1 MRTEPTK
8 AEPPKRKLH
17 RFQFRLR
24 TLMIAVSLAAVP
36 CAYVAHEAK
45 IVRARNAWL
54 SSNRPVLPEALYL
67 TREVLGNQEKGPSWI
82 RVWLGDKSYREIWAQ
97 PEAMQD
103 AAKLFPEA
111 RIFEVHF
118 GDRPAD
124 GEQN

>member
-1 MRTEPTK
+1 MGR
-8 AEPPKRKLH
+8 R

-24 TLMIAVSLAAVP
+24 TLMIGVTLMAVL

-45 IVRARNAWL
+45 IVRARNEWL
-54 SSNRPVLPEALYL
+54 SSNRQGLSEALYV
-67 TREVLGNQEKGPSWI
+67 TKEVLGNQEKGPSWI
-82 RVWLGDKSYREIWAQ
+82 RFRLGDQSYRVILAK
-97 PEAMQD
+97 PEAVQD

-111 RIFEVHF
+111 HVLEVHF